1 MRNMNATTSTNTT
14 DSAAVGARAERV
26 VGPQAHDCRA
36 ALVRLV
42 TAYEA
47 HQLLAVPRT
56 YSATSN
62 VGLYLEIDR
71 HHKAQ
76 RNAEAELSHALHA
89 AKVALGPNGRAKAGP
104 AAHGDA
110 G

>member
-1 MRNMNATTSTNTT
+1 MSNTT
-14 DSAAVGARAERV
+14 LQAAVGARIEPG
-26 VGPQAHDCRA
+26 VGPHAQDCRA

-42 TAYEA
+42 KAYEA

-89 AKVALGPNGRAKAGP
+89 AKVALGPNGPVQRAP
-104 AAHGDA
+104 DA
-110 G
+110 P